1 MESQWMYHKEENG
14 NSLQEE
20 KSIQHARNPLSRE
33 SIEKLR
39 QFQNQLL
46 QEHGG
51 TPLGSSVEL
60 LHEAREEHDRELDF
74 LLRRPVTLTGVE
86 KLMQIRNRMLQE
98 HRGQLF
104 ENSIALLRQE
114 REEREKELGQQ

>member
-1 MESQWMYHKEENG
+1 MDVSKEENG

-33 SIEKLR
+33 GIEKLR

-60 LHEAREEHDRELDF
+60 LHEARQRSPRLKGGAYF
-74 LLRRPVTLTGVE
+74 GKPRSCPVPQVSAWE
-86 KLMQIRNRMLQE
+86 PFAKN
-98 HRGQLF
+98 
-104 ENSIALLRQE
+104 A
-114 REEREKELGQQ
+114 

>member
-1 MESQWMYHKEENG
+1 MDVSKEENG

-33 SIEKLR
+33 GIEKLR

-60 LHEAREEHDRELDF
+60 LHEARQRSPRLKGGLTSVSPGAVQSPRF
-74 LLRRPVTLTGVE
+74 RPGSPSRRMHRHSGVAFPAPDAAAAV
-86 KLMQIRNRMLQE
+86 KKQE
-98 HRGQLF
+98 G
-104 ENSIALLRQE
+104 I
-114 REEREKELGQQ
+114 